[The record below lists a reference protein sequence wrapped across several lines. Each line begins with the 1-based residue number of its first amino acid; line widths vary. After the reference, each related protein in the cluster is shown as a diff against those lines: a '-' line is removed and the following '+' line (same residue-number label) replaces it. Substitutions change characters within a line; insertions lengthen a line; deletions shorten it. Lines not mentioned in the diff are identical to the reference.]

1 VWAQVVALGVPDELY
16 WRSTPYEVQQ
26 LVRAIVGF
34 RQQDAKAATL
44 RAGLVA
50 AAIYNVN
57 RRKGAKVIKPQDF
70 VREPAKPVDP
80 NQMAEVFKAWA
91 RAHNRRAAN
100 EQERTR

>member
-16 WRSTPYEVQQ
+16 WRTTPYEVQQ
-26 LVRAIVGF
+26 VVRAIVANK
-34 RQQDAKAATL
+34 RDEHKAATL

-50 AAIYNVN
+50 AAIYNTN
-57 RRKGAKVIKPQDF
+57 RRKGTRPVKPQDF
-70 VREPAKPVDP
+70 VREGPKKMSA
-80 NQMAEVFKAWA
+80 NEMAAIFKSWA